1 MDNNEKPREYTM
13 TFGDVKVVK
22 NANELTG
29 EEIFACEKV
38 YQHSN
43 EIGRLNTALQD
54 HTIIRNHYSA
64 IAEPTFKASIEK
76 EAGADDDV
84 VENAEEEA
92 EA

>member
-22 NANELTG
+22 TANELTG

-38 YQHSN
+38 HQHSN
-43 EIGRLNTALQD
+43 EIARLNTALLD
-54 HTIIRNHYSA
+54 HIIIRNHFNA

-84 VENAEEEA
+84 AKSVEEEA
-92 EA
+92 VA